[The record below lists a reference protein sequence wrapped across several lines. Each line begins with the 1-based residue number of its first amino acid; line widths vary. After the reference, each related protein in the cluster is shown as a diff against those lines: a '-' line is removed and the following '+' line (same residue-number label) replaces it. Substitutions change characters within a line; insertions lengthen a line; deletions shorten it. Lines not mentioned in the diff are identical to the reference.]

1 MLVSEKIKKIIKAEI
16 KSQEN
21 FLKVLNSQEKNYG
34 LQLSKEKETTQN
46 SIDYYKKFLEEDK

>member
-1 MLVSEKIKKIIKAEI
+1 MLVSEKIKKIINAEI

-21 FLKVLNSQEKNYG
+21 FLKVLDSQEKNYG